1 MEIGITL
8 NNKLVSNKVIT
19 KRSLINNTLLTSLL
33 VVIVIMSLS
42 ANIDGTKAFKAIDII
57 TKL

>member
-42 ANIDGTKAFKAIDII
+42 TNIDGTKAFKAIDII